1 MRHYNQ
7 TIYLIESY
15 EAIKL
20 QLEQDLISYNFK
32 DLGTINALI
41 STTNA
46 LRDLYNELYNA
57 KVV

>member
-1 MRHYNQ
+1 MRHYND
-7 TIYLIESY
+7 TRYLIQSY
-15 EAIKL
+15 ETIKL
-20 QLEQDLISYNFK
+20 QLEQDLIQHDFK